1 MKFDADRLPREA
13 RVLAEQKRRRKSK
26 PAPHQ
31 DFIVNVVK
39 EGTPLTAVRPILKR
53 QCQLEV
59 SYKNR
64 RGGIQHQPEFRE
76 SAPRVMLSE

>member
-13 RVLAEQKRRRKSK
+13 RVLAEQKRQRKNK
-26 PAPHQ
+26 PVPYQ
-31 DFIVNVVK
+31 DFIVNAVK

-59 SYKNR
+59 SYNNR
-64 RGGIQHQPEFRE
+64 RGWIQHQPEFRKIRP
-76 SAPRVMLSE
+76 SR